1 MGVGKSV
8 GKLAA
13 PIVRKSAPSMTA
25 GWVRQAFDTAVDG
38 VGPLRG
44 AREAA
49 ERQRERQGGDVD
61 GAIDTLIDS
70 HVRMAGA
77 QGFVTNL
84 GGVVTMAIAVPANVS
99 GLAMLQCH
107 LIGGIAHLRNYDLDD
122 PRVRNAVIAC
132 ILGEETVAKLVKRK
146 QLPGTPMAIAT
157 APYHDPSLDYRIAA
171 DVTAELIT
179 QVAGKRTVVALGRRT
194 PVVGGAFAMVMDG
207 FATHRAGQYAAQ
219 ELRAR
224 PPIMPT
230 R

>member
-8 GKLAA
+8 GKMAA
-13 PIVRKSAPSMTA
+13 PIVRRSAPSMTA
-25 GWVRQAFDTAVDG
+25 GWVRQAFDAAVDG

-49 ERQRERQGGDVD
+49 ERQRDRQDGDEHA
-61 GAIDTLIDS
+61 AIESLIDS
-70 HVRMAGA
+70 HVRMAGV
-77 QGFVTNL
+77 QGFITNL
-84 GGVVTMAIAVPANVS
+84 GGVVTAAIAIPTNVS

-132 ILGEETVAKLVKRK
+132 ILGEDSVKKLVKQK
-146 QLPGTPMAIAT
+146 KLPGTPMAIAT

-194 PVVGGAFAMVMDG
+194 PVVGGAFAMVIDG
-207 FATHRAGQYAAQ
+207 FATHRAGQYASV
-219 ELRAR
+219 ELKAR
-224 PPIMPT
+224 RQVTPA